1 MLSPFREVL
10 RAASEGRIVIM
21 VDDNDRENEGD
32 LVVPTVHVTPE
43 ALHFMMREARG
54 LICVS
59 ISEERAERLRLPRQ
73 TSSNSSAYQTPFA
86 VSVDAR
92 TVAERGVTADARAQT
107 MRRLIAA
114 DARPDE
120 FISPGHVFPLVA
132 SPRGVFGRRGQTEGS
147 YDLARLC
154 GLPPSGVICEILNP
168 DGTMARGAELR
179 EFAER
184 HQLLVT
190 SVAEVASYRIEHEV
204 LIREVARSH
213 VGTSYGKFESYV
225 LADDA
230 TGAEHLALVL
240 NPDALG
246 DNPLVRIHSECL
258 TGDVFGSRRCD
269 CGAQLERSLEM
280 IGTAGA
286 GIVLYLRQEGRGIGL
301 GNKIKAYALQDQ
313 GHDTVDANVALG
325 FPPDMRDFAIA
336 AKMLK
341 RFGINTIALLT
352 NNPDK
357 VSAVERYGVSVSAR
371 VPVIAPID
379 ELAAS
384 YLNTKRQ
391 RLGHLL

>member
-1 MLSPFREVL
+1 MLNPFHEVL
-10 RAASEGRIVIM
+10 QAASEGRIIIM
-21 VDDNDRENEGD
+21 IDDEDRENEGD
-32 LVVPTVHVTPE
+32 LVLPTAHVDSA
-43 ALHFMMREARG
+43 ALQFMMREARG

-59 ISEERAERLRLPRQ
+59 ISEERAARLQLPRQ
-73 TSSNSSAYQTPFA
+73 TSSNASAFQTPFS
-86 VSVDAR
+86 VSIDAR
-92 TVAERGVTADARAQT
+92 VVAERGVTAEARALT
-107 MRRLIAA
+107 MRRLIAG
-114 DARPDE
+114 DASSEE
-120 FISPGHVFPLVA
+120 FVCPGHVFPLVA
-132 SPRGVFGRRGQTEGS
+132 SSRGVFGRRGQTEGS

-168 DGTMARGAELR
+168 DGTMARGDQLR
-179 EFAER
+179 EFAAR
-184 HQLLVT
+184 HKLLMT
-190 SVAEVASYRIEHEV
+190 SVAEVAKYRIEHEALV
-204 LIREVARSH
+204 REVARSH
-213 VGTSYGKFESYV
+213 VRTSFGEFESFV

-240 NPDALG
+240 NLPALG
-246 DNPLVRIHSECL
+246 DQPLVRIHSECL

-280 IGTAGA
+280 IGAAGA
-286 GIVLYLRQEGRGIGL
+286 GLVLYLRQEGRGIGL

-336 AKMLK
+336 AKMLR
-341 RFGINTIALLT
+341 RFGVDAISLLT
-352 NNPDK
+352 NNPEK
-357 VSAVERYGVSVSAR
+357 VSAVERCGVRVAAR

-379 ELAAS
+379 ELSAP